1 MSENLDQ
8 ELTEGID
15 DYLLAIADGV
25 AEAQARLE
33 EFAAEHPNAASHY
46 RIPKVD
52 FELKL
57 NLELTKSTLPAPSSS
72 TGTVPVKSNA
82 LRFAATRRIPNLK
95 FKMKALPI
103 KAEASRSTKSSSF
116 QESATSTL
124 SGSIVAV
131 PPRGGAP
138 APVLIALLEKM
149 EGGTNQIRTVVRI
162 ENTAGEPLAHEKVEF
177 NLNRTESQEL
187 NKEEGIIDQNTKDGK
202 MPLPSSDFQKVQQYS
217 DASGIAESIFQ
228 FAPEEPKEANFV
240 LEFMSAG
247 VLVRKIYTKA

>member
-1 MSENLDQ
+1 MPEDFNQ

-25 AEAQARLE
+25 AEAQALLE
-33 EFAAEHPNAASHY
+33 EFAAEHPNATSHY

-57 NLELTKSTLPAPSSS
+57 NLELSKITSPTTSSNKNVPAKSGS
-72 TGTVPVKSNA
+72 TRIV
-82 LRFAATRRIPNLK
+82 TRNIPNLK

-103 KAEASRSTKSSSF
+103 QAEASRSAKSGSF
-116 QESATSTL
+116 RESATSTL

-138 APVLIALLEKM
+138 APVLIARLEKV
-149 EGGTNQIRTVVRI
+149 EGEANQIRAVARI

-177 NLNRTESQEL
+177 NLNRTESQAL
-187 NKEEGIIDQNTKDGK
+187 NKEEGIIDTKTKEGK
-202 MPLPSSDFQKVQQYS
+202 MPLPSSDFQKVQKYS
-217 DASGIAESIFQ
+217 DAHGIAESIFQ
-228 FAPEEPKEANFV
+228 FAPEEPEEASFV

-247 VLVRKIYTKA
+247 VLIKKIYTKA